1 MVPHCI
7 NSSEQQLRRAA
18 SVTPSPRQLAWQQ
31 LEFYGFIHFGMNT
44 FAGREWGDGTD
55 SPQLFHPEDLDPDQ
69 WVAALKSAGM
79 RGLIFT
85 CKHHDGFCLWPSAF
99 TEYSVKNAPWREGK
113 GDVVALTAEAY
124 RRGGL
129 KFGVYLSPWDR
140 HDPRYGTGRPYD
152 DYYVHQLAELCTR
165 YGELFCV
172 WMDGACGE
180 GPNGKRQ
187 VYDWPRYYETVRRLQ
202 PGAVLSVCGPDV
214 RWCGNEA
221 GHCRP
226 SEWSVVPAQLMDA
239 AYTAGRSQQADDGTF
254 SRRVDQ
260 QDEDLG
266 SREVIAAAGELAWY
280 PAEVDTSVRPGWF
293 YHPEEDSQ
301 VRTPEELLDIYL
313 DAVGG
318 NAALLLNVPL
328 APNGRIAP
336 PDCAALAGLGQKIQN
351 LFALD
356 RTGLGELSA
365 SGSAEG
371 HPPACAADGRSD
383 TWWQSAPGEAQ
394 STLTLTFAQPQEIS
408 CVVLGEYLPAGQ
420 HIEAGEIRADGRTVA
435 AFTVV
440 GHKRICRFAPVRA
453 KQVTVCITASR
464 AEPALRLLAV
474 YREQQAE

>member
-55 SPQLFHPEDLDPDQ
+55 SPQLFHPKDLDPDQ

-79 RGLIFT
+79 RGLILT

-99 TEYSVKNAPWREGK
+99 TEYSVKNAPWREGQ
-113 GDVVALTAEAY
+113 GDVVALTAEAC

-152 DYYVHQLAELCTR
+152 DYYVHQLTELCTR

-254 SRRVDQ
+254 SRRVDR

-318 NAALLLNVPL
+318 NAALLLNVPP
-328 APNGRIAP
+328 APQWADRPSRLRRPGWAGPEDSGLVCAGPHRSGRAQR
-336 PDCAALAGLGQKIQN
+336 LGQ
-351 LFALD
+351 
-356 RTGLGELSA
+356 RRR
-365 SGSAEG
+365 
-371 HPPACAADGRSD
+371 PPARLRCRRPQRYLVAECPRRRAAQPDPHLCP
-383 TWWQSAPGEAQ
+383 APGDLLRGAGG
-394 STLTLTFAQPQEIS
+394 
-408 CVVLGEYLPAGQ
+408 VPARRPA
-420 HIEAGEIRADGRTVA
+420 HRGR
-435 AFTVV
+435 
-440 GHKRICRFAPVRA
+440 
-453 KQVTVCITASR
+453 
-464 AEPALRLLAV
+464 
-474 YREQQAE
+474 